1 MNKKILMVDDEI
13 DMSSMLKRYF
23 ELNGY
28 DVSVAEN
35 GLQAIEKA
43 GKQPDLIL
51 LDINMPDIDG
61 IEV

>member
-1 MNKKILMVDDEI
+1 MDRKILIVDDEP
-13 DMSSMLKRYF
+13 DMSIMLKRYF

-28 DVSVAEN
+28 NVSVAKN

-51 LDINMPDIDG
+51 LG
-61 IEV
+61 KR

>member
-1 MNKKILMVDDEI
+1 MPLNKKILIVDDEI

-35 GLQAIEKA
+35 GLQ
-43 GKQPDLIL
+43 Q
-51 LDINMPDIDG
+51 
-61 IEV
+61 